1 MPYKVFE
8 NSQVFCIKCN
18 INKVCNGKC
27 NYSYGGSVL
36 HYSSPLLS
44 IAINSIKN
52 GKYNNPMNIIFDEYF
67 ATSKITCE
75 DIRCKEGIIEHYLT
89 TYYNDFS
96 YPKIFI
102 FLIDT
107 FDVKTLKNNYNLIK
121 KLFNPILII
130 DQEEYH
136 IVGYYLLP
144 FENHFILLFENNID
158 DGILKHSSWYL
169 YDDYYDTLFEVIGSI
184 DKILENTAIYAII
197 YLKK

>member
-18 INKVCNGKC
+18 KKVCNGKYI
-27 NYSYGGSVL
+27 YSYGGSVL
-36 HYSSPLLS
+36 HFSSPLLS
-44 IAINSIKN
+44 IPITSFKN

-67 ATSKITCE
+67 ATLNSKITCE

-107 FDVKTLKNNYNLIK
+107 LVVKTLKDNYNIIK
-121 KLFNPILII
+121 KLFNPILIM

-136 IVGYYLLP
+136 IVGYYLLQ
-144 FENHFILLFENNID
+144 FENHFIVLFGNNID
-158 DGILKHSSWYL
+158 DGILKHSSWYF
-169 YDDYYDTLFEVIGSI
+169 YDH
-184 DKILENTAIYAII
+184 
-197 YLKK
+197 KK